1 MKIMSATD
9 NLEFAKHNIFDEDPG
24 DLIQYVYKE
33 VEVITLNGV
42 SHQGWVYTIDPVSLS
57 LGLIRFSQG
66 RVSQIELIMGHAVKE
81 IQVLNENTDTYKDQ
95 LDSIFKSSALPNLS
109 SNEVASRRDRIVSWL
124 VKNRIPVQV
133 CSDQP
138 GLLSIGDVLYIH
150 PPYLPENCQSS
161 NEIVLGKIQGLLKNM
176 PDILITDNLSDTM

>member
-1 MKIMSATD
+1 MSAPD
-9 NLEFAKHNIFDEDPG
+9 SLDIAKHNIFDEDPG

-33 VEVITLNGV
+33 VEVITINNV

-66 RVSQIELIMGHAVKE
+66 RASQIELVMGHAVKR

-95 LDSIFKSSALPNLS
+95 LDAFCKPNALPNLS
-109 SNEVASRRDRIVSWL
+109 SNEVASRREKVVSWL
-124 VKNRIPVQV
+124 VRNRIPVQM

-138 GLLSIGDVLYIH
+138 GLLSIGDVLYVH
-150 PPYLPENCQSS
+150 PPYLAENCQSS

-176 PDILITDNLSDTM
+176 PDVLITDNLADIM